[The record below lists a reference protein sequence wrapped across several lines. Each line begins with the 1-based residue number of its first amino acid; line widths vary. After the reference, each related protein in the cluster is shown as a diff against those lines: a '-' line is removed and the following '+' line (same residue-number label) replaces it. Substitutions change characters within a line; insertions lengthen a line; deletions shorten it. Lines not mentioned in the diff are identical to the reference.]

1 MEERR
6 AKGLCFWCDNK
17 FTPGHKC
24 RTRKLYSI
32 CLMGDDE
39 GDEDSIVELG
49 QETEVLIGTDPHISM
64 NALEGVPGCYT
75 LKVTGRVA
83 KLPIFILIDSGS
95 THNFMNTW
103 VANKLQCVLTP
114 INPVTVKAANGG
126 KMLCSAICKNFRWRM
141 QGIHCMADVF
151 VMELEAC
158 DMVLGVQWLA
168 TLGDIVCN
176 YKNIWIALNG
186 KGNEPP

>member
-1 MEERR
+1 
-6 AKGLCFWCDNK
+6 
-17 FTPGHKC
+17 
-24 RTRKLYSI
+24 
-32 CLMGDDE
+32 MGDDE
-39 GDEDSIVELG
+39 GDEDSTVELG

-126 KMLCSAICKNFRWRM
+126 RCCAPRFAKISGGRCKEY
-141 QGIHCMADVF
+141 IA
-151 VMELEAC
+151 
-158 DMVLGVQWLA
+158 WLMC
-168 TLGDIVCN
+168 LS
-176 YKNIWIALNG
+176 
-186 KGNEPP
+186 

>member
-39 GDEDSIVELG
+39 GDEDSTVELG

-126 KMLCSAICKNFRWRM
+126 RCCAPRFAKISGGRCKEY
-141 QGIHCMADVF
+141 IA
-151 VMELEAC
+151 
-158 DMVLGVQWLA
+158 WLMC
-168 TLGDIVCN
+168 LS
-176 YKNIWIALNG
+176 
-186 KGNEPP
+186 